1 MFFEEKAVKKSYEN
15 IIAIIYYFGM
25 CQRLEKDEKVIKS
38 TRDRK
43 TALKDKGEKLKNH
56 FWNTLQWTEGN
67 FAVFIKNLKNPTVT
81 DDSRRSP

>member
-56 FWNTLQWTEGN
+56 F
-67 FAVFIKNLKNPTVT
+67 
-81 DDSRRSP
+81 